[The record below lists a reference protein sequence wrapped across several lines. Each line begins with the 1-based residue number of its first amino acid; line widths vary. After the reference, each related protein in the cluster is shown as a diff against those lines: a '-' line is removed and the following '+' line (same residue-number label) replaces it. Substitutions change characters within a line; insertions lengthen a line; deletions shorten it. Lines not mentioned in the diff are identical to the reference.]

1 MNKAAEILLEYTDF
15 TSFSK
20 LHTQNKT
27 NTCTITKA
35 IWKNCGKNEWRFS
48 ISADRFL
55 RGMVRA
61 IVGTLILVGKN
72 KLSLAEFRKIIE
84 TKDRKVAGNNAPA
97 NALFLVSI
105 SYSKDIF
112 YE

>member
-1 MNKAAEILLEYTDF
+1 MNKAAEILLEYKDF

-27 NTCTITKA
+27 NTCNITKA

-72 KLSLAEFRKIIE
+72 KLTLAEFRKIIE